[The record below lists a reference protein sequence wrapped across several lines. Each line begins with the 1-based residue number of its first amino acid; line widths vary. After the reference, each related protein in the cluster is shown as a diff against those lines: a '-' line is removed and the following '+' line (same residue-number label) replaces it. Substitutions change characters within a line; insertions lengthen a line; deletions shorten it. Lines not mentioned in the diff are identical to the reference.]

1 MTHRVLV
8 FLLLTTFVTLKGEAS
23 NKKAAP
29 KKKVNSATLHIEG
42 EFKEQ
47 DQELK
52 FLKDELSN
60 VKGLKRG
67 YKKKAKVYN
76 KLTEESEQLKENFE
90 SYIGHRVE
98 YEKAIDG
105 YNKTIECLKGGD
117 AMKCRPDLLKEE
129 KAKKAQRK
137 RRPQRRQAPP
147 ISYADYE
154 DFSDNVGLSMSAPV
168 RKRPA
173 ATGFIREVDL
183 RISQRGQELLSCYR
197 KGRYSQQG
205 VLKVQLKIAPN
216 GNLHHLGFEDTTQ
229 INDPRVVT
237 CLSQVLYSIN
247 YPETPGQKVTTVRK
261 PFVFNWM

>member
-8 FLLLTTFVTLKGEAS
+8 FVILAILGFQSGLEAKE
-23 NKKAAP
+23 KKDTQ
-29 KKKVNSATLHIEG
+29 KNKVNSATLHIEG
-42 EFKEQ
+42 EFKEE

-67 YKKKAKVYN
+67 YKNKAKVYN

-90 SYIGHRVE
+90 TYIGHRVE

-117 AMKCRPDLLKEE
+117 AMKCRPDLVKENS
-129 KAKKAQRK
+129 AKNKKQ
-137 RRPQRRQAPP
+137 QQVRRQAPP
-147 ISYADYE
+147 VSYADYDE
-154 DFSDNVGLSMSAPV
+154 LSDDVSLSMSAPM
-168 RKRPA
+168 RSAPL
-173 ATGFIREVDL
+173 ATDFIREVDL
-183 RISQRGQELLSCYR
+183 RISQRGQELLHCYR
-197 KGRYSQQG
+197 KGRYAQEG
-205 VLKVQLKIAPN
+205 VLKVQLKIAAN
-216 GNLHHLGFEDTTQ
+216 GNLHHLGFEDTSQ

-247 YPETPGQKVTTVRK
+247 YPQTPSRKLTTVKK

>member
-1 MTHRVLV
+1 MTHKVLAAV
-8 FLLLTTFVTLKGEAS
+8 ILGTFTIGAAFASSKEA
-23 NKKAAP
+23 A
-29 KKKVNSATLHIEG
+29 KKKKFNSPTLHIDG
-42 EFKEQ
+42 EFKEE

-67 YKKKAKVYN
+67 YKRKAKVYN

-117 AMKCRPDLLKEE
+117 AMKCRPDLLDKKPT
-129 KAKKAQRK
+129 KAKAKVKK
-137 RRPQRRQAPP
+137 RRPAPRQEA
-147 ISYADYE
+147 YLDYNE
-154 DFSDNVGLSMSAPV
+154 LDDYVSMGMSAP
-168 RKRPA
+168 RRTHSSSK
-173 ATGFIREVDL
+173 GFIQEIDL
-183 RISQRGQELLSCYR
+183 RISQRGQELLTCYR

-216 GNLHHLGFEDTTQ
+216 GNLHHLGFEDTSQ

-247 YPETPGQKVTTVRK
+247 YPETPSKKLTTVRK